1 MGDRLPAERVKVQP
15 ENLSLES
22 VSVVISSPR
31 VKRILFVSNL
41 FPRPDAPR
49 NGIFNAA
56 IVSALHSRLSVD
68 GGRVDVLVP
77 VAEWRIWNFRT
88 IRRWAM
94 PVDAACIG
102 GSLPSVVYVPCFYI
116 PRIGRALSFLTY
128 TMALSAF
135 GDAAAACDAVIGS
148 WLYPDAVAAANLATR
163 QRKPCWIRLH
173 GSDRF
178 HLDASLRGRA
188 CRRALAEA
196 AGILVNA
203 EFMKRELIQRG
214 LPEARISVVRN
225 GIDRELF
232 HPDAGPATGPEA
244 REPHIL
250 WAGNMV
256 EIKRP
261 DLAIRAFSA
270 MLERYAP
277 DWRKGIGT
285 PRLTMAG
292 DGPLRP
298 ALARLCERLEVAGLV
313 EFTGSLDRHA
323 LAARMR
329 KASALLLT
337 SRSEGMPNVVTEA
350 LASGIPVVS
359 TAVGDVPSVV
369 KDGINGVIVD
379 CTGTGDAATLL
390 AHGLHQAMTS
400 AWNADTIRESV
411 GAHDWNCSAQAI
423 LQIMGCTG

>member
-1 MGDRLPAERVKVQP
+1 
-15 ENLSLES
+15 
-22 VSVVISSPR
+22 
-31 VKRILFVSNL
+31 
-41 FPRPDAPR
+41 
-49 NGIFNAA
+49 
-56 IVSALHSRLSVD
+56 
-68 GGRVDVLVP
+68 
-77 VAEWRIWNFRT
+77 
-88 IRRWAM
+88 M